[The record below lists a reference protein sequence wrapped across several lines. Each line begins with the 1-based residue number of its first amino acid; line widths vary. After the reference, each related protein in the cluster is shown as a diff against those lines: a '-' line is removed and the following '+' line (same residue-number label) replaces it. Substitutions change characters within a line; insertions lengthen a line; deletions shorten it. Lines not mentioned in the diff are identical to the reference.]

1 MATKVKK
8 IFGVAVKIETTSG
21 TDAVPTA
28 AANAIQQVGI
38 PELEYDFLESGERPD
53 VQTGTLIT
61 PDRTAPAG
69 GWGRIQLT
77 VEIKGGGAAGLAPEY
92 DALMRMSLHSKT
104 VAPGVSVLYTTI
116 DLNGETGT
124 LYLWGGDGKL
134 YKLLGC
140 VAQLEL
146 NAEAAKRG
154 FKVFTVTGRM
164 PAAPTQAAVPAL
176 TFAAGA
182 VLPPLFHTAV
192 ASIGAWASNA
202 ATDPLVIKSVGVNE
216 QITPAEVASAGALD
230 GHAGYVITDRQTRQ
244 SMVIHAPDIASFDID
259 AIVRAA
265 GSVAPLSLWQIGT
278 VVGNRMKVQTG
289 RWSIKAPK
297 GGAASGIATYSLD
310 GGLGGS
316 APTTNRE
323 INYLYD

>member
-1 MATKVKK
+1 MPKVKR

-28 AANAIQQVGI
+28 AANSVQLVGI
-38 PELEYDFLESGERPD
+38 PELEYDFLESGERDD
-53 VQTGTLIT
+53 VQTGLLIR
-61 PDRTAPAG
+61 PDRAAPAG
-69 GWGRIQLT
+69 GWARIPLT

-92 DALMRMSLHSKT
+92 DALMRISGHSKT
-104 VAPGVSVLYTTI
+104 VSAGVSVLYSTLDI
-116 DLNGETGT
+116 GVETAT

-140 VAQLEL
+140 VAQMEL

-154 FKVFTVTGRM
+154 FKTFTVIGRF
-164 PAAPTQAAVPAL
+164 PNSPTQAALPPQ

-192 ASIGAWASNA
+192 SSIGSWSSAAAS
-202 ATDPLVIKSVGVNE
+202 DPLGIRSVGINE
-216 QITPAEVASAGALD
+216 QITVGELASAGAAD
-230 GHAGYVITDRQTRQ
+230 GHAGYVITDRATRQ
-244 SMVIHAPDIASFDID
+244 TMTIYAPDIASFDID
-259 AIVRAA
+259 ALARAA
-265 GSVAPLSLWQIGT
+265 GSGVPLSLWQIGT
-278 VVGNRMKVQTG
+278 VAGNRMKAQTG
-289 RWSIKAPK
+289 RWSFKAPK
-297 GGAASGIATYSLD
+297 GGAASGIATYTIE
-310 GGLGGS
+310 GGLGAS